1 MVMGTK
7 NRNSVGCWLLVISC
21 WLLVNH
27 ILYSVFHLQSSAAAT
42 DPNSHFKSKLLQI
55 ELNMPESE
63 KNEITKNELSRMI
76 EKIRSINFELKKEVF
91 EPVIVPDEMLTD
103 EPNEVVL
110 EDKNAEERQKK
121 QIEPGPPN
129 GMITGRT
136 LQIIKK
142 FSQNPGN
149 LHNPFELGETLFLSG
164 YQKEAAIFYREAL
177 KRKSPDGTPS
187 ARDRAWILFQ
197 IGNCLRNDDRPA
209 AIKMYAQLITEYPNS
224 PWKKLAEAR
233 RTLLDWYLKEEPHK
247 LINERKAMGLNAV
260 MQSQVWSLST
270 KKEYAGS
277 E

>member
-1 MVMGTK
+1 
-7 NRNSVGCWLLVISC
+7 
-21 WLLVNH
+21 
-27 ILYSVFHLQSSAAAT
+27 
-42 DPNSHFKSKLLQI
+42 
-55 ELNMPESE
+55 MPESE

-76 EKIRSINFELKKEVF
+76 EKIRSVSFELKKEAL
-91 EPVIVPDEMLTD
+91 EPVIVPDEMPAD
-103 EPNEVVL
+103 KPNEVVL
-110 EDKNAEERQKK
+110 EDKNVEELQKK

-142 FSQNPGN
+142 LSQNPGN
-149 LHNPFELGETLFLSG
+149 MNNPFELAETLFLSG

-177 KRKSPDGTPS
+177 KPKSPDGTPS
-187 ARDRAWILFQ
+187 APDRAWILFQ
-197 IGNCLRNDDRPA
+197 IGNCLRNHDRPE

-224 PWKKLAEAR
+224 PWKELAQAR
-233 RTLLDWYLKEEPHK
+233 RTLLSWYMKEEPHK

-260 MQSQVWSLST
+260 MQSQIWSLST